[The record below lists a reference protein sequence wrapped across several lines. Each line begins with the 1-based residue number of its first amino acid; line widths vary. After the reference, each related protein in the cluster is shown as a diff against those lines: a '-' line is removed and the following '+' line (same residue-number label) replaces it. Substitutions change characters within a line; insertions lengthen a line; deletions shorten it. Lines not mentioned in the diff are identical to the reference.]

1 MKKIIGLLM
10 CMMALAMGACTRV
23 PADDI
28 APPPAETASAE
39 PTALET
45 EEPPSLPSAEPSLEP
60 EETPETTE
68 EPSPSPSATSSGP
81 RMYSSYAHLVS
92 YDPARGFAD
101 FDYFDLLQGE
111 KAVAYLVETEGY
123 TLAEAQARVSE
134 FADSEFIEKNTSPQL
149 RTIDLRDVQIKLL
162 YRPDGTMVTGAEPIN
177 ATLADFY
184 AVYHIDRRYI
194 VDYHFYYITVSGGE
208 VVRVAQVYWP

>member
-1 MKKIIGLLM
+1 MEEKMKKIIGLLM
-10 CMMALAMGACTRV
+10 CMIALAMGACTRV

-111 KAVAYLVETEGY
+111 KAVAYLVDTEGY

-134 FADSEFIEKNTSPQL
+134 LPILNLL
-149 RTIDLRDVQIKLL
+149 RRTPALSCVRSICAMCRLSCFTVLTAQWSR
-162 YRPDGTMVTGAEPIN
+162 EPN
-177 ATLADFY
+177 
-184 AVYHIDRRYI
+184 
-194 VDYHFYYITVSGGE
+194 
-208 VVRVAQVYWP
+208 Q